1 MAATVAATAL
11 STVAA
16 ISVDEG
22 EAGGSCVQL
31 AARIRKT
38 VRLKARK
45 ARIVN
50 TFLLLVRLRRNPSE
64 GTDSGSLA
72 QIRFTALGCTFYCTS
87 GLQRATRY
95 LDMR

>member
-1 MAATVAATAL
+1 MAATVAATAD

-22 EAGGSCVQL
+22 CVAAGSWAQL
-31 AARIRKT
+31 AARTRTT

-50 TFLLLVRLRRNPSE
+50 SFLLIAHLRKL
-64 GTDSGSLA
+64 GSP
-72 QIRFTALGCTFYCTS
+72 TFYTYRS
-87 GLQRATRY
+87 DQGLLSIVQQNREQ
-95 LDMR
+95 